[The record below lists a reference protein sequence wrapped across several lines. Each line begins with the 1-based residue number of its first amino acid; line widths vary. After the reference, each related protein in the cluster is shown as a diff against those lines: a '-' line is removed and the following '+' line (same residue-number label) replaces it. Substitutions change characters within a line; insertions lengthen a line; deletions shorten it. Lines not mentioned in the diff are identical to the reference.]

1 MKAMKKVN
9 IDGTEYEVD
18 SLTDTARKIVQELRL
33 LEANLQD
40 KQNIFRVFNKAK
52 TAYTLDL
59 KNEIIKSKAGLD
71 FLSE

>member
-1 MKAMKKVN
+1 MKKVN
-9 IDGTEYEVD
+9 IDGDTYEWD
-18 SLTDTARKIVQELRL
+18 SLTERAKKIVQELKL

-40 KQNIFRVFNKAK
+40 KQNVFRVFNKAK

-71 FLSE
+71 FVNE

>member
-1 MKAMKKVN
+1 MNAMTKVN
-9 IDGTEYEVD
+9 IDGTEYELD
-18 SLTDTARKIVQELRL
+18 SLTDTARKIVLELRL
-33 LEANLQD
+33 LEANLRD

-52 TAYTLDL
+52 KAYTLDL

>member
-1 MKAMKKVN
+1 MKKVN
-9 IDGTEYEVD
+9 IDGDTYEWDGLTER
-18 SLTDTARKIVQELRL
+18 AKKIVQELKL

-40 KQNIFRVFNKAK
+40 KQNVFRVFNKAK

-71 FLSE
+71 FVNE